1 MDGNKRTA
9 TLALVVFAKLNGY
22 EVCWD
27 EREAL
32 QFIVDV
38 AAARLDVPSI
48 VIFLRK
54 VLRWQERGTERK
66 WKS

>member
-38 AAARLDVPSI
+38 ATTRLDVPSI
-48 VIFLRK
+48 ATFLRE
-54 VLRWQERGTERK
+54 VLR
-66 WKS
+66 